1 MMRTR
6 LPRTTP
12 EIHDVAVQIAVTSR
26 IVVQGLLPPGLW
38 PEIERRVYLTVCGVL
53 EQPRQAHAKPLA
65 ETTS

>member
-53 EQPRQAHAKPLA
+53 EQPGRDRADPVVHTP
-65 ETTS
+65 S